1 MPANEHN
8 CCLTCHYDT
17 PCVARRY
24 PLAPVDADSP
34 APDGDARIHG
44 EIVTLLMKDVNAI
57 SKDLHQQLGTSLTVF
72 AKKNGIT
79 TVRSPAS
86 TFVHVAAWC
95 CTQKI

>member
-1 MPANEHN
+1 M
-8 CCLTCHYDT
+8 
-17 PCVARRY
+17 VAAGTRCQQFVLAGSSRY
-24 PLAPVDADSP
+24 PLAPVDADSS

-79 TVRSPAS
+79 TVRSPAYA
-86 TFVHVAAWC
+86 FIHVVA
-95 CTQKI
+95 CTVLENLRR